1 MIIGKEFL
9 DVSRERSRRGTAQT
23 ILLCLLVCS
32 SSAFAQEPAALL
44 EDSII
49 RVVEEWESSVVSIAR
64 FKPAPFEAVAEEHK
78 NFPLPRGL
86 RESRDVDLRPNDFGA
101 GCLVSPPD
109 SQERLVLTNFHVVRG
124 GPIFP
129 NTKAEDR
136 TELIV
141 SFADRRRCQG
151 AIIAADPRSDLAV
164 LRLDLGGSNIKP
176 TAYKSLNW
184 EAARPPRKGQF
195 VILLGNP
202 YAISRDGSASV
213 SWGMISNLTRQ
224 PISFG
229 RPQFFDSEERAKI
242 SMLYRLGAVM
252 QLDARMNLGL
262 SGGPVLN
269 LKGELIGIS
278 TSLAAIEG
286 YEQSV
291 GFALPFDEQTRRIV
305 RTLLAGQAVEY
316 GMIGIVPGEISG
328 NEFLSLNTGLSQQSA
343 AVVDQCTTGSP
354 AQNAGIKVDDVILA
368 VNDQPVLSRTDLFRM
383 VGLNA
388 PGSEID
394 ISIWR
399 RDARPPR
406 FDLKV
411 KLGKWPALDD
421 EGIIETNPR
430 HEPWRGISV
439 DYPTA
444 IDRFMD
450 KPPVDMRRVLVT
462 RVNPESPAA
471 AAQLQVGNTITHVNK
486 TPVHTPAE
494 FHAAVKGISGPV
506 TIRVDG
512 DPRSVIPEIR
522 RGRVVVIQDA
532 ADNN

>member
-1 MIIGKEFL
+1 MIIPQEIL
-9 DVSRERSRRGTAQT
+9 DVNKERSNLGTALT
-23 ILLCLLVCS
+23 IILCFLIVPS
-32 SSAFAQEPAALL
+32 PAMAQEPAVAL
-44 EDSII
+44 EDSVIK
-49 RVVEEWESSVVSIAR
+49 VVEEWESSVVSIAR

-78 NFPLPRGL
+78 PFPLPRGL
-86 RESRDVDLRPNDFGA
+86 RESREVDLLPNDFGA

-129 NTKAEDR
+129 NTRAEDR
-136 TELIV
+136 TELII

-164 LRLDLGGSNIKP
+164 LRLDWGGSNIKP
-176 TAYKSLNW
+176 TAYKSFNW

-202 YAISRDGSASV
+202 YAIARDGSPSV
-213 SWGMISNLTRQ
+213 SWGMVSNLTRQ
-224 PISFG
+224 PISLS
-229 RPQFFDSEERAKI
+229 RPQLFDSEERAKI

-252 QLDARMNLGL
+252 QLDARLNLGQ

-305 RTLLAGQAVEY
+305 RSLLAGQAVEY
-316 GMIGIVPGEISG
+316 GMIGIVPREING
-328 NEFLSLNTGLSQQSA
+328 NEFLSLNTGLPQQSA
-343 AVVDQCTTGSP
+343 AAVDQCTNGSP
-354 AQNAGIKVDDVILA
+354 AQIAGIKFDDVILA
-368 VNDQPVLSRTDLFRM
+368 VNGQPVLSRTDLFRM

-411 KLGKWPALDD
+411 KLGKWPAQDD

-444 IDRFMD
+444 LDRFMREA
-450 KPPVDMRRVLVT
+450 PPDMRRVIVT
-462 RVNPESPAA
+462 RVNPDSPA

-494 FHAAVKGISGPV
+494 FHSAVKGISGPV
-506 TIRVDG
+506 TVRVDS
-512 DPRSVIPEIR
+512 DPRSVVPEIR
-522 RGRVVVIQDA
+522 KGRMVTIPEA
-532 ADNN
+532 ADSE